1 MLARS
6 GAIPSGDYGFELK
19 WDGFRAIVGR
29 NGGFRVRSRRGW
41 DMTKLLPELAD
52 LPVSATFDGELVAFA
67 DGRPY
72 FPLVCDR
79 LLHGDRT
86 VRLTFVVFD
95 ILELDG
101 EPTMQLQYRRRRML
115 LEEVDLGAGPWF
127 VPEAFSDGSALFAA
141 ACEQELEG
149 VIAKRR
155 SAPYRPG
162 QRGWIK
168 VKNRGY
174 WRYDAEID
182 SLRRSIERRQ
192 RRHRRLERFPNKR
205 RV

>member
-1 MLARS
+1 VALRLPQPMLARS
-6 GAIPSGDYGFELK
+6 GPLPSGDYAFELK

-41 DMTKLLPELAD
+41 DMTGLVPELGDVPAQG
-52 LPVSATFDGELVAFA
+52 VFDGELVAFA
-67 DGRPY
+67 DGRPH

-86 VRLTFVVFD
+86 VSLTFVVFD
-95 ILELDG
+95 ALQLDG
-101 EPTMQLQYRRRRML
+101 ASTMHLPYSRRREL
-115 LEEVDLGAGPWF
+115 LDNLKLGNGPWF
-127 VPEAFSDGSALFAA
+127 VPDSFDDGDALFAA
-141 ACEQELEG
+141 ACEHGLEG

-168 VKNRGY
+168 VKNRRY
-174 WRYDAEID
+174 WRCDAEME
-182 SLRRSIERRQ
+182 SLRRSIERR
-192 RRHRRLERFPNKR
+192 RRR
-205 RV
+205 